1 MLSSSVWRDRGKYGF
16 SAGLLIGGVISA
28 LGIMLVGSLLRWPLP
43 VPVAA
48 GLVIAWTAVI
58 LVRELGLVSFALPQN
73 ARLVPETVFR
83 HGPVLGPMQFGIE
96 MGTGM
101 RTFVTSGL
109 PYALLAALALVADPW
124 QALLA
129 GLGFG
134 AGRALMTLSSLGYG
148 ADAEWDDAW
157 VAHQRALHVALAALY
172 ALATVVV
179 LAGPLGIP
187 GLGG

>member
-28 LGIMLVGSLLRWPLP
+28 LGIMLLGSLLRWPLP

-101 RTFVTSGL
+101 RNFVTSGL
-109 PYALLAALALVADPW
+109 PYALLVALALVADPW

-134 AGRALMTLSSLGYG
+134 ALMTQSSLGYG
-148 ADAEWDDAW
+148 DEAEWDDTW

-172 ALATVVV
+172 ALATAVV
-179 LAGPLGIP
+179 LAVPLGLT
-187 GLGG
+187 GLGE

>member
-16 SAGLLIGGVISA
+16 SAGLLVGGVISA
-28 LGIMLVGSLLRWPLP
+28 LGIMLVGSVLRWPLP
-43 VPVAA
+43 PAA
-48 GLVIAWTAVI
+48 ATGVVVAWTTVV
-58 LVRELGLVSFALPQN
+58 LVRELGLVSFPLPQN

-109 PYALLAALALVADPW
+109 PYALLVAVALLADPW
-124 QALLA
+124 QALVA

-134 AGRALMTLSSLGYG
+134 AGRALMTLSSLGYDG
-148 ADAEWDDAW
+148 ADGWDAAWDDAW
-157 VAHQRALHVALAALY
+157 VDHQRLLHLLLAALFVV
-172 ALATVVV
+172 AGWVV
-179 LAGPLGIP
+179 LAT
-187 GLGG
+187 